1 MMLMW
6 PLTRTPSRR
15 RRRSSGVTTLST
27 NSLILTIHFILTL
40 LIFAGS
46 ATVIALAKPPPSS
59 SCPPCPTS
67 STKRYPNIIGCSAD
81 DGKGLSRLLRTNYS
95 GLALL
100 KVRCGGMMANNVS
113 FLSLP
118 NNRRATS
125 LFSTKSEEGD
135 VVVVVANNNSSPFD
149 EVERGK
155 NNDKYHLIWSPNFW
169 KKMVLSMAGWWALR

>member
-1 MMLMW
+1 
-6 PLTRTPSRR
+6 
-15 RRRSSGVTTLST
+15 
-27 NSLILTIHFILTL
+27 
-40 LIFAGS
+40 
-46 ATVIALAKPPPSS
+46 
-59 SCPPCPTS
+59 
-67 STKRYPNIIGCSAD
+67 
-81 DGKGLSRLLRTNYS
+81 
-95 GLALL
+95 
-100 KVRCGGMMANNVS
+100 MMANNIS

-135 VVVVVANNNSSPFD
+135 VVVVANNNSSPFD